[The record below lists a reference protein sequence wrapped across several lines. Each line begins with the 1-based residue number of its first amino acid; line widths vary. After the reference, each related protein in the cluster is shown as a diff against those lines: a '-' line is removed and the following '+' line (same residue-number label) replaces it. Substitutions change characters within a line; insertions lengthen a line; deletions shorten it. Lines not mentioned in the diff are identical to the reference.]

1 MRRNTES
8 IGNLFPISKQSVLN
22 TQEAFLQTENPAE
35 ELRKEVRI
43 LEASDSQFHT
53 LLQQLGTQYQGTI
66 PKVQFYIG
74 VGLGYRTFRE
84 EAHLRELDLPLV
96 TPDIFIT
103 SIQDIMDIENNM
115 VRLEKLQQKDQ
126 EDPYE
131 YKGLVKEFIRNM
143 RSKEKFIRQ
152 NEENYKSH
160 LQMFRGK
167 ESILIRSMLTLIYF
181 NYRTAYETDRV
192 RQMFA

>member
-22 TQEAFLQTENPAE
+22 AQEAFLQTENPAE